1 MKKLAIILMVVV
13 VVVLGGL
20 LINIYINSK
29 LEIKPLE
36 FTQIHLPGVGNF
48 ALGEE
53 IEFCEDYIKFIDNN
67 GRKMAWKGNYLLI
80 DKVVP
85 TKPKPVVPKP
95 KVVPV
100 PDPDKKE

>member
-1 MKKLAIILMVVV
+1 MKKQL
-13 VVVLGGL
+13 VVLIIVVIGL
-20 LINIYINSK
+20 IIALVWTNAEKETSEK
-29 LEIKPLE
+29 ALE

-85 TKPKPVVPKP
+85 AKPKPVVPKP
-95 KVVPV
+95 KAVPV